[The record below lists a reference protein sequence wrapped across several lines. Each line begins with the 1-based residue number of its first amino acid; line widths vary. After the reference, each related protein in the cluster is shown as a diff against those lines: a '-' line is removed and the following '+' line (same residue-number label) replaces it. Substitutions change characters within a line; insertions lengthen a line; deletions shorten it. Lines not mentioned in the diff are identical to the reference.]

1 MSPVSAPAQ
10 PCVSSFPAR
19 QLGNFVFAFVAADLV
34 AATTTTSNTGVNIQQ
49 KMKILIK
56 QSKELKRFK
65 QFELL
70 KQLKK
75 LQQLQQLRQPQ
86 KLQQLEQSKQL
97 KQLAPPPPF
106 LGVCA
111 CLRVCHC
118 AKDGL
123 ICFNCFNCLSCF
135 NSFSCFNR
143 FNCFTR
149 CLLLLLQLQQL
160 KPLKQ

>member
-97 KQLAPPPPF
+97 KQLAPPPSWACVR
-106 LGVCA
+106 VCA
-111 CLRVCHC
+111 CVTARRT
-118 AKDGL
+118 ASFAL
-123 ICFNCFNCLSCF
+123 IVLIALVALIHLVALIALIALIVFY
-135 NSFSCFNR
+135 
-143 FNCFTR
+143 CFT
-149 CLLLLLQLQQL
+149 CNCNN
-160 KPLKQ
+160 